1 MNHGYGPVLKHNY
14 PTHEINGLT
23 TATVRKLCRD
33 NLRPPDLLNK
43 ASILLQYLKI
53 FVPQGRYRSPM
64 LYAIHITLWLTIS
77 FYFAIMVVEIFA
89 CTPREKIWN
98 PLVVGRCVNP
108 TAILIAAASSNVATD
123 FAILV
128 LPMYTLLHLQMPRKR
143 KLGILA
149 VFATGAL
156 AYMTSA
162 VRLNAS
168 INMLR
173 TGDMTF
179 SIAVVG
185 LWTFAEIAIGITVAC
200 LPCTPRFF
208 KEMRTR
214 WPPRTNDSSEPG
226 GSSQQ
231 DWRHWEIFSAQREKI
246 GNEIE
251 MTVINGSEEG

>member
-1 MNHGYGPVLKHNY
+1 MYTKSLITQNFGLEDTLIFLAWLCSFPYMAVCIVASVHGASTHQWNVQIFKLFVVARVSSMVERKQPHCTLEPSGMNHGYGPVLKHNY

-98 PLVVGRCVNP
+98 PLVVGRCVHP

-149 VFATGAL
+149 GFATGAL
-156 AYMTSA
+156 
-162 VRLNAS
+162 
-168 INMLR
+168 
-173 TGDMTF
+173 
-179 SIAVVG
+179 
-185 LWTFAEIAIGITVAC
+185 
-200 LPCTPRFF
+200 
-208 KEMRTR
+208 
-214 WPPRTNDSSEPG
+214 
-226 GSSQQ
+226 
-231 DWRHWEIFSAQREKI
+231 
-246 GNEIE
+246 
-251 MTVINGSEEG
+251 